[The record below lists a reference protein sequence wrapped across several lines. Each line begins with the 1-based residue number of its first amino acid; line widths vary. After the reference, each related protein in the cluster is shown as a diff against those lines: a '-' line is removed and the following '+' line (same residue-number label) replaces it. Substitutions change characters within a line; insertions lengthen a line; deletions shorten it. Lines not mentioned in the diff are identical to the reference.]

1 MNAEPPRPT
10 ALVTGAA
17 SGIGAALARRL
28 AAEGH
33 RLVLVDRD
41 GERLRE
47 TGAALPADTELVTA
61 DLTDDADLARIE
73 ERCRAGLDLLVN
85 NAGFGHPTR
94 FLATPIE
101 AEIAMSRLHMETVL
115 RLTHAALPPMLARG
129 SGGVLNTA
137 SLLGFF
143 PSSTYSATKAWV
155 INFSQATARTA
166 RPHGVTVTALCP
178 GFTRTGFH
186 GSAGMDMSKIPGFLW
201 LDPDAVAAAALRDWR
216 RGRALSVPDWRYKLV
231 ASVGRALPPGLTGRL
246 LSGRDMR
253 S

>member
-1 MNAEPPRPT
+1 MTAPT

-28 AAEGH
+28 ADTGH

-41 GERLRE
+41 GERLE
-47 TGAALPADTELVTA
+47 AAPFPAGTERLTA
-61 DLTDDADLARIE
+61 DLAAEDDLARVE
-73 ERCRAGLDLLVN
+73 ARCRDGLDLLVN

-94 FLATPIE
+94 FLDTPIA
-101 AEIAMSRLHMETVL
+101 AEIAMARLHMETVL

-155 INFSQATARTA
+155 INFSQATARAA

-186 GSAGMDMSKIPGFLW
+186 GSAGMDMATIPGFLW
-201 LDPDAVAAAALRDWR
+201 LDPDRVAAAALRDWR
-216 RGRALSVPDWRYKLV
+216 KGKALSVPGWQYKLV
-231 ASVGRALPPGLTGRL
+231 AAFGRALPPSLAGRL
-246 LSGRDMR
+246 LSGTDMR
-253 S
+253 R